1 MKINENLVE
10 MLLKTNH
17 FEVVGQL
24 DMYGNGKILEV
35 NTVDRFYLEKSN
47 YQGTSTHNVVYD
59 KTSAWQAVFDWFLQR
74 GNVSTYFNIGGN
86 VYRLRKDERGF
97 YNFEQQAGE
106 YWGGNLFN
114 RTKRGWLKK

>member
-1 MKINENLVE
+1 MIILD
-10 MLLKTNH
+10 KTTDITDY
-17 FEVVGQL
+17 VG
-24 DMYGNGKILEV
+24 
-35 NTVDRFYLEKSN
+35 
-47 YQGTSTHNVVYD
+47 YD
-59 KTSAWQAVFDWFLQR
+59 KASAWQAIFDWFLQR

-114 RTKRGWLKK
+114 RTKKGLVEEMRKHSKFLQINR